1 MSLFSIIAILITA
14 TTLFSY
20 LNYRHFHLPRAIGIM
35 FISLIISLA
44 IIASDALG
52 FSFAEHAHNIIS
64 HINFSQAFLQG
75 ILSFMLFASA
85 LQINFLDLK
94 KERYVIG
101 SLVSIGVFLSTIIV
115 GFAIYFILETIG
127 VPVPLLFCLAFGALI
142 SSTDAIAAIAML
154 KGANVPRRISTDIA
168 GEALFNDGISV
179 FLFFIFVTLAGEKP
193 NPTSLDI
200 IFTLFKTII
209 GGGLIGIALGMIGVY
224 LANRV
229 DDIHIEVLITLAL
242 ASGGYSFAY
251 WIDVSAPIAVVV
263 AALWFGHR
271 RLITDPESRKHKQLS
286 FFWELMEGILN
297 SMLFVFI
304 GFYLLALPLDWLE
317 FLAGTIAIVVTLAAR
332 YTSIW
337 PVVAI
342 LRLKRSIPKN
352 LTLMLTWGGIR
363 GGISLALAL
372 TLPPGKIRETIVSM
386 TYIIVAFS
394 ILVQGLTIRSV
405 IKEKPHD
412 LTQT

>member
-1 MSLFSIIAILITA
+1 MNLFSIIAFLLTA

-35 FISLIISLA
+35 LISLIISIL
-44 IIASDALG
+44 IIASDVLG
-52 FSFAEHAHNIIS
+52 FSFAQHAHDIVS

-94 KERYVIG
+94 KECYVIG
-101 SLVSIGVFLSTIIV
+101 SLASIGVILSTIIV
-115 GFAIYFILETIG
+115 GFGMHFILQLIG
-127 VPVPLLFCLAFGALI
+127 LQLPLLYCLAFGALI

-154 KGANVPRRISTDIA
+154 KGANIPRRISTDIA
-168 GEALFNDGISV
+168 GEALFNDGIAV
-179 FLFFIFVTLAGEKP
+179 VLFFIFVTLAGEHA

-200 IFTLFKTII
+200 ALKLFQTVI
-209 GGGLIGIALGMIGVY
+209 GGGLMGVALGMIGVY

-286 FFWELMEGILN
+286 FFWELMEEILN

-304 GFYLLALPLDWLE
+304 GFYLLALPLDWME
-317 FLAGTIAIVVTLAAR
+317 FLAGAIAVGVTLAAR
-332 YTSIW
+332 FVSIW
-337 PVVAI
+337 PVVTA
-342 LRLKRSIPKN
+342 LRLRRTMPKN
-352 LTLMLTWGGIR
+352 LTMMLTWGGIR

-372 TLPPGKIRETIVSM
+372 TLPPGEMREIIVSM
-386 TYIIVAFS
+386 TYVIVAFS
-394 ILVQGLTIRSV
+394 ILVQGMTIRHV
-405 IKEKPHD
+405 IKEKPH
-412 LTQT
+412 TE